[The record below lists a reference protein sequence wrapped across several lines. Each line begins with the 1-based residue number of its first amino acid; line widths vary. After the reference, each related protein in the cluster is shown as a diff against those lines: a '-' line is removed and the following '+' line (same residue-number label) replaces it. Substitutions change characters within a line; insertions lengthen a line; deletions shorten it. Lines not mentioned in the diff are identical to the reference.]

1 MIRISRFFLPFL
13 CCLTAPAL
21 AGTQT
26 RWEVVPDSTAIVWNV
41 REGDSHR
48 DHIEMSGLR
57 ISAVLRYGV
66 GADGSFRFE
75 RSIVWPMLRTIP
87 NNTHGS
93 LMLAPRAEVAFGA
106 FFSGRRSGDEA
117 LALNADAECAK
128 RRALVAEWQRNLV
141 LDTPDPVIDAMFAF
155 AKIRAAESIY
165 DTKGGLMHGPGGE
178 RFYAAIWAN
187 DQAEY
192 INPFFPF
199 LGYDRGNR
207 SALCSFGYFA
217 RYMNPDYRPIP
228 SSIIAE
234 GTDIWNG
241 AGDRGDAA
249 MIAYGAARYALA
261 RGDAAEAAE
270 VWPLV
275 EWCLEYCRRRLTG
288 DGVVASDSDELE
300 GRFPAGDANLCTS
313 SLYYDAL
320 LSAAMLGRE
329 LHKPARQL
337 AAYERQAAA
346 LRKNIDRHFGG
357 MVEGFDT
364 YRYYTGNDRLRA
376 WICIPLTVGIDERKE
391 ATVEAL
397 FSPKL
402 WTENGLLTRSGD
414 KTFWDRSTLY
424 ALRGVY
430 ASGETEKA
438 TGYLSYY
445 SGVRLLGDHVPYAI
459 EAWPEGSQ
467 RHLSAESGLYCRIL
481 TEGVFGIRP
490 TGFRSF
496 TLTPRL
502 PAAWDRMNLRNVRA
516 FGSAFDIEVRR
527 AAKGMEV
534 AVTQD
539 GREVVRKRLRA
550 GQSLGVTLE

>member
-1 MIRISRFFLPFL
+1 MLFRSDEAAFCEKYILKNTGEKPLYVEIPRARSVIR
-13 CCLTAPAL
+13 TAPAKGVEGSYEL
-21 AGTQT
+21 VAEICG
-26 RWEVVPDSTAIVWNV
+26 DTA
-41 REGDSHR
+41 
-48 DHIEMSGLR
+48 
-57 ISAVLRYGV
+57 
-66 GADGSFRFE
+66 
-75 RSIVWPMLRTIP
+75 
-87 NNTHGS
+87 

-337 AAYERQAAA
+337 AAYERQAAV

-357 MVEGFDT
+357 MVDNGDGSVFLGGIAPNVDILAYGAFRDGLQLLVHHRNAAVQCIKRALDLDLLPLINDLAFVHVVDTKHALHQGRLARAVLSHQRMDGAGF
-364 YRYYTGNDRLRA
+364 
-376 WICIPLTVGIDERKE
+376 
-391 ATVEAL
+391 
-397 FSPKL
+397 
-402 WTENGLLTRSGD
+402 
-414 KTFWDRSTLY
+414 
-424 ALRGVY
+424 
-430 ASGETEKA
+430 
-438 TGYLSYY
+438 
-445 SGVRLLGDHVPYAI
+445 
-459 EAWPEGSQ
+459 Q
-467 RHLSAESGLYCRIL
+467 
-481 TEGVFGIRP
+481 
-490 TGFRSF
+490 
-496 TLTPRL
+496 
-502 PAAWDRMNLRNVRA
+502 
-516 FGSAFDIEVRR
+516 
-527 AAKGMEV
+527 
-534 AVTQD
+534 
-539 GREVVRKRLRA
+539 
-550 GQSLGVTLE
+550 

>member
-93 LMLAPRAEVAFGA
+93 LMRRFVWDVPRMLSVNENCLQQEKVRRIVLDGTMTVESDWTAVKGSLSLTRVLFPSVDEAAFCEKYILKNTGEKPLYVEIPRARSVIRTAPAKGVEGSYELVAEICGDTALMLAPRAEVAFGA

-270 VWPLV
+270 AQGAERTV
-275 EWCLEYCRRRLTG
+275 ERQTG
-288 DGVVASDSDELE
+288 FTAEEAVFLKCAGVGVKAAFELKADLIAVAEVFRALQA
-300 GRFPAGDANLCTS
+300 PAGA
-313 SLYYDAL
+313 
-320 LSAAMLGRE
+320 E
-329 LHKPARQL
+329 
-337 AAYERQAAA
+337 
-346 LRKNIDRHFGG
+346 
-357 MVEGFDT
+357 
-364 YRYYTGNDRLRA
+364 
-376 WICIPLTVGIDERKE
+376 
-391 ATVEAL
+391 VEAGAEL
-397 FSPKL
+397 KL
-402 WTENGLLTRSGD
+402 I
-414 KTFWDRSTLY
+414 
-424 ALRGVY
+424 
-430 ASGETEKA
+430 
-438 TGYLSYY
+438 
-445 SGVRLLGDHVPYAI
+445 VRLLISNLGVGVDEAFIDHTI
-459 EAWPEGSQ
+459 KLNIGSNSAA
-467 RHLSAESGLYCRIL
+467 RKSAENG
-481 TEGVFGIRP
+481 E
-490 TGFRSF
+490 RS
-496 TLTPRL
+496 
-502 PAAWDRMNLRNVRA
+502 
-516 FGSAFDIEVRR
+516 E
-527 AAKGMEV
+527 
-534 AVTQD
+534 
-539 GREVVRKRLRA
+539 
-550 GQSLGVTLE
+550 SLFHD

>member
-75 RSIVWPMLRTIP
+75 RSVVWPMLRTIP

-93 LMLAPRAEVAFGA
+93 LMRRFVWDVPRMLSVNENCLQQEKVRRIVLDGTMTVESDWTAVKGSLSLTRVLFPSVDEAAFCEKYILKNTGEKPLYVEIPRARSVIRTAPAKGVEGSYELVAEICGDTALMLAPRAEVAFGA

-288 DGVVASDSDELE
+288 DGGLRF
-300 GRFPAGDANLCTS
+300 GRTGRPLPGRGRQPVHLV
-313 SLYYDAL
+313 AL
-320 LSAAMLGRE
+320 L
-329 LHKPARQL
+329 
-337 AAYERQAAA
+337 
-346 LRKNIDRHFGG
+346 
-357 MVEGFDT
+357 
-364 YRYYTGNDRLRA
+364 
-376 WICIPLTVGIDERKE
+376 
-391 ATVEAL
+391 
-397 FSPKL
+397 
-402 WTENGLLTRSGD
+402 
-414 KTFWDRSTLY
+414 
-424 ALRGVY
+424 
-430 ASGETEKA
+430 
-438 TGYLSYY
+438 
-445 SGVRLLGDHVPYAI
+445 
-459 EAWPEGSQ
+459 
-467 RHLSAESGLYCRIL
+467 
-481 TEGVFGIRP
+481 
-490 TGFRSF
+490 
-496 TLTPRL
+496 
-502 PAAWDRMNLRNVRA
+502 
-516 FGSAFDIEVRR
+516 RR
-527 AAKGMEV
+527 AAL
-534 AVTQD
+534 
-539 GREVVRKRLRA
+539 GRNA
-550 GQSLGVTLE
+550 GPRTA